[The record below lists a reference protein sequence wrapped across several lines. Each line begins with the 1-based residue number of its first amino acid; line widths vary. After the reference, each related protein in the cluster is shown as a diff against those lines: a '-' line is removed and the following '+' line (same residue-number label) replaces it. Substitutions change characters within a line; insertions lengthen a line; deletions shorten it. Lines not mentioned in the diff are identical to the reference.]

1 LNKKSGLPSLLELLS
16 LKNKT
21 ALITGAG
28 SGIGEAIAGRF
39 AEAGANLELV
49 DIDEERLAKVKAQL
63 ERFNVEVCIHKVD
76 LSKKQEIDSLWT
88 ALARK
93 APDVLVN
100 NAGIYPSKCFLTVD
114 DPFLQRVLE
123 VNLKSVFWMC
133 QHMLKTRLKMGGVII
148 NVGSIE
154 AILPLKPELCHY
166 DLSKAAI
173 MALTRALAAEY
184 GKRGFRINVLVPGGV
199 WTQGTKGIAKDVLKF
214 KPSILGTGIE
224 YGLRTPLG
232 RMGSPDEIARMALV
246 LASDFSS
253 YVQGALIVVDGG
265 FLSA

>member
-1 LNKKSGLPSLLELLS
+1 LNKKNGLPSLTELLS

-49 DIDEERLAKVKAQL
+49 DIDEERLVKVKEGLKQ
-63 ERFNVEVCIHKVD
+63 FNVQVGIHKID
-76 LSKKQEIDSLWT
+76 LSKKEQIDSLWRT
-88 ALARK
+88 LAGK
-93 APDVLVN
+93 EPDVLVN
-100 NAGIYPSKCFLTVD
+100 NAGIYPSNCFLNVED
-114 DPFLQRVLE
+114 AFLQKVLD

-133 QHMLKTRLKMGGVII
+133 QHMLKTRSKMGGVII

-154 AILPLKPELCHY
+154 AILPLKPDLSHY
-166 DLSKAAI
+166 DLSKAAV

-184 GKRGFRINVLVPGGV
+184 GKKGFRINVLVPGGV
-199 WTQGTKGIAKDVLKF
+199 WTAGTKGVAKDVFKF

-224 YGLRTPLG
+224 YGMRTPLG